1 MAPRTCPVCGE
12 EVEDYAGHLSSHSKE
27 DVVATLL
34 RQHESNP
41 PPTTSAF
48 GYSSQAGQ
56 GVQLVTYTRAVT
68 PGASQGVT
76 LASNSSSSSSGLAGP
91 SQATLQIRK
100 SQNNVNIVNNIGTN
114 FVSTS
119 TSSGGSG
126 AATQVVVGQQTVGLV
141 NPLTMMQG
149 LMPVS
154 MMGGGLASTPLLL
167 PQVNGPTLLVNVPN
181 YMGVQA
187 GYPQHTS
194 IQGLVLPGL
203 LGQQVASVPQVILPS
218 APLVTSSPT
227 LLTTT
232 TPATLPV
239 VVSSSQPVVTV
250 CQPVASSPVDR
261 HSLLSPLSPEPTK
274 AGPSRRR
281 SSTPKHFSDKGEEE
295 MEVSESEDEGE
306 YIEEVE
312 ETKELQLDPTT
323 LLPEEATVSPLTSP
337 RQLSVISH
345 APPVSS
351 SAAPAVRTDACRQVQ
366 DSLLGGQQ
374 QEEEESALIPPSTSP
389 SLTPIDTHLP
399 TLTLNFPNI
408 LMMDSSATVPSP
420 NSASSPSS
428 VIVSSSSPITPPA
441 RSSPPPLPQS
451 SPTPASISLAGQ
463 QPITVDTVEA
473 LQSALACDN
482 DVQLV
487 VSNELLE
494 TPEFK
499 ALMQHMDQSSN
510 MSSMENTPAVSPTPL
525 SRRPGQI
532 LEESNPPSPVP
543 CSSRETTRQGF
554 DTSTDS
560 LGLSLGAGEEDD
572 ITLQDLIAVET
583 IDESQMAEDDLPW
596 PSQLQFDNFQYI
608 SQVMAGSV
616 LACDRCGL
624 AFNSLEDHR
633 THAASCKERKPKK
646 STSKTKGLKKVV
658 STVTSENEVVKEL
671 LINDEKLLVNRVKHE
686 PGLWVEDELS
696 RRVAEEAEDDDLKPM
711 ADLKQEPSVASQ
723 NPLGAQSKHWKCG
736 PCKMVFETG
745 PQLLDHL
752 DAIKRSK
759 IKCVACH
766 LIYDDRKDLI
776 AHRRKDHPADLL
788 RLKFDPE
795 SEPKDEPMVLDEKMY
810 EANAIGEYV
819 CDTCDRA
826 FKDKE
831 LLIKHLSCHMETKP
845 HECLECGKKFTKPN
859 LLREHKKRHFEDGT
873 FQCNYCNKKFFT
885 PNKLREHIRIHTG
898 EAPLKCNICGKGFKR
913 HSNLSEH
920 KKIHEPNREVKPQK
934 ELFCHCGKVF
944 KTQRDLD
951 WHKEGE
957 HDKQPKKCTFC
968 LEVFVHS
975 SSLTRHIR
983 QKHEGSFMPEGKKT
997 SLYARCPICSQVFYK
1012 TSINKHIRVKHHGQ
1026 KPYSCDICKKQFV
1039 AKCNLVNHM
1048 WQHKNQRQRPFKCT
1062 QCKKAY
1068 LREALLEQHMRSHRG
1083 VKPFVCNE
1091 CGLQF
1096 TVKSNWQRH
1105 VSEHTGTRNYECEH
1119 CHKKFSRSYYLT
1131 DHLKVT
1137 HSRR

>member
-1 MAPRTCPVCGE
+1 MAPRACPVCGE

-34 RQHESNP
+34 RQQDP
-41 PPTTSAF
+41 PPTTSTF
-48 GYSSQAGQ
+48 GYSSQASQ
-56 GVQLVTYTRAVT
+56 GVQLVTYTRSVT
-68 PGASQGVT
+68 PGSSQGGT
-76 LASNSSSSSSGLAGP
+76 LATNSSSSSSGLPGS

-100 SQNNVNIVNNIGTN
+100 SQSNVNIVNNIGTN

-119 TSSGGSG
+119 TSSAGGSG
-126 AATQVVVGQQTVGLV
+126 GATQVVVGQQTVGLV

-232 TPATLPV
+232 TPATLPA

-250 CQPVASSPVDR
+250 CQPVSSSPADR
-261 HSLLSPLSPEPTK
+261 LSLLSPLSPEPNK

-295 MEVSESEDEGE
+295 MEVSESEEEGE

-312 ETKELQLDPTT
+312 EKQELQLDPTT

-351 SAAPAVRTDACRQVQ
+351 SAVTPVRTDKCRQVQ

-408 LMMDSSATVPSP
+408 LMMDSSAAAPSP
-420 NSASSPSS
+420 TSATSPSS
-428 VIVSSSSPITPPA
+428 VIVSSSSPISPPS
-441 RSSPPPLPQS
+441 RSSPPPLPSS
-451 SPTPASISLAGQ
+451 SPSPASISLAGQ

-554 DTSTDS
+554 DTSADS

-624 AFNSLEDHR
+624 AFNSLEDQR
-633 THAASCKERKPKK
+633 THTAACKERKPKK

-658 STVTSENEVVKEL
+658 STVTSEDEVVKEL
-671 LINDEKLLVNRVKHE
+671 LIDDEKLLVNRVKHE

-696 RRVAEEAEDDDLKPM
+696 RRVAEEAEDGDLKPM

-766 LIYDDRKDLI
+766 LIYNDRKDLI

-795 SEPKDEPMVLDEKMY
+795 SEPKDEPMVVDEKMY

-826 FKDKE
+826 FKEKA

-983 QKHEGSFMPEGKKT
+983 QKHEGSFMPEGKKS

-1012 TSINKHIRVKHHGQ
+1012 TSINKHIR
-1026 KPYSCDICKKQFV
+1026 
-1039 AKCNLVNHM
+1039 
-1048 WQHKNQRQRPFKCT
+1048 
-1062 QCKKAY
+1062 
-1068 LREALLEQHMRSHRG
+1068 
-1083 VKPFVCNE
+1083 
-1091 CGLQF
+1091 
-1096 TVKSNWQRH
+1096 
-1105 VSEHTGTRNYECEH
+1105 
-1119 CHKKFSRSYYLT
+1119 
-1131 DHLKVT
+1131 
-1137 HSRR
+1137 